1 MSKSVFA
8 VLACAAFALIAK
20 ETGAF
25 SVLKSAATLGKQPGG
40 FYLLPTNQLLRPWG
54 TQAVIQGR
62 PVELAFDSGKR
73 VLAVLN
79 TRSIVLFDGSNGAQL
94 AEIKARQT
102 SYTGV
107 AFRPGDREL
116 WGSEATRN
124 GPDSIVV
131 AQLNE
136 LGMPG
141 KIEHIELE
149 KPPLPSG
156 IAFAPDGKTAYVAFS
171 RNNTLAVIDTTTR
184 KITRE
189 IEVGMAPFGV
199 AVAKGSGKVYVS
211 NRGGRRPKT

>member
-1 MSKSVFA
+1 MSKSLLT
-8 VLACAAFALIAK
+8 VLVCAALVVAAK

-25 SVLKSAATLGKQPGG
+25 SVLKSAAALGRQPAG

-54 TQAVIQGR
+54 EQALIQGR
-62 PVELAFDSGKR
+62 LVDLTFDSAKR

-79 TRSIVLFDGSNGAQL
+79 TRSIVLFDGSNGTQL
-94 AEIKARQT
+94 AEIKARST
-102 SYTGV
+102 SYTGI

-131 AQLNE
+131 AQLSE

-141 KIEHIELE
+141 KVDHIELQGH
-149 KPPLPSG
+149 PVPAG

-171 RNNTLAVIDTTTR
+171 RNNTLAVINTATR

-189 IEVGMAPFGV
+189 VEAGMAPFGV
-199 AVAKGSGKVYVS
+199 A
-211 NRGGRRPKT
+211 